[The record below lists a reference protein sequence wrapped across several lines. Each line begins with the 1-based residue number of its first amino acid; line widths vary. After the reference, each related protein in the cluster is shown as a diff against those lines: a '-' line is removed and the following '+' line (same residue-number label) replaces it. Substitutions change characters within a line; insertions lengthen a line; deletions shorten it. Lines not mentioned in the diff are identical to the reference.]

1 MITPDK
7 NFADHGTTQGSPHGP
22 RDDSGGSLQSGR
34 QEVVIS
40 NPFSIL
46 DTKNIVYPQPFL
58 FLFSKTHVL
67 TKEEFSELLDHLGVT
82 KDVDVQQLDR
92 MFRRADR
99 DGTGRVDEAE
109 FKKYFYG
116 PLSRSRADLK
126 KVQELF
132 NGLKEPH
139 KLFDDPRDT
148 KKEGILLKNLRDFI
162 SEHQG
167 KEISL
172 EETEELAGN
181 YHKEVKRV
189 QDFGLMPKKS
199 TVLTWTGFY
208 QLVFSSPYFSM
219 HQTMEERQMETKG
232 PTVQDMTRPLSHYFI
247 NSSHNTYLLGN
258 QLTADSATEE
268 YKRWVTQLEPSR
280 YQVLDQV
287 RDQVSKRYQH

>member
-1 MITPDK
+1 M
-7 NFADHGTTQGSPHGP
+7 
-22 RDDSGGSLQSGR
+22 
-34 QEVVIS
+34 
-40 NPFSIL
+40 
-46 DTKNIVYPQPFL
+46 YY
-58 FLFSKTHVL
+58 FSKTHAL
-67 TKEEFSELLDHLGVT
+67 AKDEFSELLDHLGVS

-92 MFRRADR
+92 MFSRADR
-99 DGTGRVDEAE
+99 NGTGTVDEVE

-139 KLFDDPRDT
+139 RLFDDPRDT

-162 SEHQG
+162 TEHQG

-172 EETEELAGN
+172 ADTEELVGN
-181 YHKEVKRV
+181 YHKEVKRL

-208 QLVFSSPYFSM
+208 QLVFSSPLFSM
-219 HQTMEERQMETKG
+219 HQNMEERLIKKKG
-232 PTVQDMTRPLSHYFI
+232 STEQDMTRPLSHYFI

-258 QLTADSATEE
+258 QLTADSAAEE
-268 YKRWVTQLEPSR
+268 YQR
-280 YQVLDQV
+280 
-287 RDQVSKRYQH
+287 